1 MVFSTG
7 ILWSAGPLLLAAHS
21 HALSFELTWTK
32 QAILAL
38 IAGVC
43 VLIRPKNVNLILAAY
58 LILLGLLGMVQV
70 SF

>member
-1 MVFSTG
+1 MVFSTA
-7 ILWSAGPLLLAAHS
+7 ILWPAGQLFLAAHS

-38 IAGVC
+38 VAGVC
-43 VLIRPKNVNLILAAY
+43 VLVRPKNLNLILAAY